1 MSNPRYTWSIRFSV
15 LMLALALWGC
25 GETSVNLDDQPN
37 NNDSALRLSQ
47 PANELR
53 LLWSPVED
61 VTEYRVRQT
70 DSGPAIIPGKEVLTD
85 QTILQI
91 EISAFG
97 PSTLSNTVFA
107 VEAND
112 PVDGWIPLEFAQR
125 GELAARQLLFDWDPV
140 EDATQYRL
148 IQTAGR
154 YPILPLPQQ
163 QIVYTSDQLFDK
175 FSIPLHLFDW
185 ENSRFRLEALVAG
198 DWILVG
204 EQSTAN
210 VLNVQLIERFEEID
224 PFAAQVGSQL
234 AFGWSLAFSE
244 NAEALAI
251 GAIGETSVPVDQR
264 ECPEDKPNCNPED
277 LLIVAKNSG
286 AVYVYSPTGAD
297 SELIKAPN
305 TDSEDLFGRA
315 VALSDDGLTLVVSA
329 LTEDSDLSGVY
340 PVFDPATDNE
350 DAPNSGAAYVYVHSG
365 NDWILQAY
373 IKAPN
378 TQENDLFGWD
388 ISLSGDGNT
397 LAISSV
403 SDASGNNDP
412 QDNSLEGSG
421 SVTVYTRADGIWT
434 QQAYLKASNADVN
447 DSFGS
452 ALALNQNGNYLAVSA
467 LGEAGRP
474 EQPESNSKVA
484 SGAVYVFARDNA
496 GIWTEVGY
504 LKASN
509 ADADDIFGQSL
520 SFDASGRLLAIG
532 APREDRL
539 ISGVASVNAGV
550 ESLNTGAVYLFE
562 RSGAGVNSSWK
573 QKNFYFKP
581 SNASQ
586 NQQFGQAVALSSS
599 GNTLAVGAWGERSVA
614 VGIGGNQNGENNP
627 ASGAA
632 YVFSRTPDSDS
643 WEQVNYVKASDLLS
657 NLYFGSKLALA
668 DDGRLL
674 AVSGNGVRPDS
685 FITNFSGYVYLY

>member
-15 LMLALALWGC
+15 LMLVLALCGC
-25 GETSVNLDDQPN
+25 GETSVNLDNQPN

-53 LLWSPVED
+53 LLWAPVDD

-91 EISAFG
+91 DISAFG
-97 PSTLSNTVFA
+97 PSTLSKTVFT

-112 PVDGWIPLEFAQR
+112 PVDGWITLEYAQR

-175 FSIPLHLFDW
+175 FTIPLHLFDW
-185 ENSRFRLEALVAG
+185 ENSRFRLEAQVAG
-198 DWILVG
+198 EWILVG
-204 EQSTAN
+204 EQSTAS
-210 VLNVQLIERFEEID
+210 VQNVQLIERFEEID
-224 PFAAQVGSQL
+224 PFVAQVGSQL

-244 NAEALAI
+244 NAGALAI

-264 ECPEDKPNCNPED
+264 ECPEAEPDCNPED
-277 LLIVAKNSG
+277 LNVVAKNSG
-286 AVYVYSPTGAD
+286 AVYAYTPTGAD
-297 SELIKAPN
+297 ATLIKAPN

-340 PVFDPATDNE
+340 PVFDPASDNE

-421 SVTVYTRADGIWT
+421 SVTVYARADGIWT

-447 DSFGS
+447 DSFGT

-474 EQPESNSKVA
+474 GQPESNSKAA

-539 ISGVASVNAGV
+539 ISGVVSVNAGI

-562 RSGAGVNSSWK
+562 RSGAGVNSKWK

-632 YVFSRTPDSDS
+632 YVFSRTPDSDA

-674 AVSGNGVRPDS
+674 AVSGNGVRPDG